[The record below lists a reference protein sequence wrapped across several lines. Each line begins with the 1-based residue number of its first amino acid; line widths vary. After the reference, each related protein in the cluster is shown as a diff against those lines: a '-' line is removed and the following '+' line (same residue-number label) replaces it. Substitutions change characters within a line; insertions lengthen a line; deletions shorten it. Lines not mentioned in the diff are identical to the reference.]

1 MSDVQIKNKEYYF
14 PDDMWRIIKEFADIH
29 GKIKC
34 QCGYYLHTSKN
45 TDGFA
50 IYNYNTCTY
59 IWCCKKYYESLYKEL
74 YEKQTI
80 WKYIIKE
87 KQNTNFDFKFNYFNK
102 NKKTILKYILLE
114 KQNDDSSRRRKTIEK
129 MLLDSNK
136 EPMNK
141 NKNKNKDKHR
151 KNIFR

>member
-1 MSDVQIKNKEYYF
+1 
-14 PDDMWRIIKEFADIH
+14 
-29 GKIKC
+29 
-34 QCGYYLHTSKN
+34 
-45 TDGFA
+45 
-50 IYNYNTCTY
+50 
-59 IWCCKKYYESLYKEL
+59 LYKEL